1 MGTMMKILVSID
13 DTDNLESCGT
23 GELATQI
30 SQTIEEQGWG
40 QCSYITRHQLLVHP
54 DVPYT
59 SHNSAMCFEAT
70 IDPQNLGAII
80 DWSSQFLAG
89 NSAEGSDPGLCVAV
103 IDALAD
109 IEALIAY
116 GYRAK
121 LEVLDKPLAYQM
133 AVENGLHLSEHGGT
147 GQGVIGALAGI
158 GLRLGGMDGR
168 LKGKVAFSGDGV
180 SFTAEELKDHPWID
194 AVVTEEGVSLA
205 DLVKVMLVDK
215 VKVVRLRHQAVL
227 LVEQNEEGE
236 WQNLSRQKLKKY

>member
-1 MGTMMKILVSID
+1 MDALMKILISID

-30 SQTIEEQGWG
+30 SQTIAEQGWG
-40 QCSYITRHQLLVHP
+40 TCSYITRHQLLVHP

-70 IDPQNLGAII
+70 IDADKLGAII
-80 DWSSQFLAG
+80 DWSSQFLAN

-103 IDALAD
+103 VDALAD
-109 IEALIAY
+109 VEALIAY
-116 GYRAK
+116 GQRTK
-121 LEVLDKPLAYQM
+121 LEVLNKTLAYQM

-168 LKGKVAFSGDGV
+168 LKGKVAFSGDRV
-180 SFTAEELKDHPWID
+180 TFMAEELKDHPWID
-194 AVVTEEGVSLA
+194 AVETEEGVAVSDSA
-205 DLVKVMLVDK
+205 QVMLMDK

-227 LVEQNEEGE
+227 LVEQNEQGQ
-236 WQNLSRQKLKKY
+236 WQTLTRQKLKKY